1 MVSMGRS
8 DLTFQKTD
16 PRDVED
22 NNCTT
27 RIQNCQ
33 EQVVDHFDGV
43 FSL

>member
-22 NNCTT
+22 SNCTT